1 MKKRRRPSRV
11 SVKAGDGAQVI
22 GRRKMRAELT
32 GTSGAF
38 YHADLSRGIVQQGN
52 SRLWQSVRAPGL

>member
-22 GRRKMRAELT
+22 GRRKMRAELS

-38 YHADLSRGIVQQGN
+38 YHADFSRGIVQQGN